1 MVELAIDLIVRD
13 YGYSHT
19 DKPSDKAIDGVI
31 VHGLI
36 RKIYN
41 SMEFL
46 GNLAHAHA
54 VGTRLSFPPPH

>member
-1 MVELAIDLIVRD
+1 MAR

-19 DKPSDKAIDGVI
+19 DRTADKAIDGVI
-31 VHGLI
+31 VHGVI
-36 RKIYN
+36 RKFYN

-54 VGTRLSFPPPH
+54 VDTRLSFPPPQLEPGYEAS